1 MGFNI
6 LLRNSKR
13 LSYFKRYLLRM
24 LKFEAVNEVVLCS
37 GYFQEDLWGYSVL
50 DDDVLQALK
59 SKADNEKFKINFIAG
74 KFKVDKKTQQVDSE
88 DVWFPSYKNFL
99 KRLNAEGVGFEAYI
113 AKDKNWHAK
122 VALFLINGVPIAGI
136 VGSSNMTRPAVS
148 ETDTFFNFEC
158 DVVIWVGKYQLN
170 KVFGGLAD
178 PVPDDPFSPII
189 AQVNPRYP
197 QPKEDERLMAIYNEV
212 MKLEDLE
219 SFDQWKD

>member
-88 DVWFPSYKNFL
+88 DVWFPSYKNF
-99 KRLNAEGVGFEAYI
+99 
-113 AKDKNWHAK
+113 
-122 VALFLINGVPIAGI
+122 
-136 VGSSNMTRPAVS
+136 
-148 ETDTFFNFEC
+148 
-158 DVVIWVGKYQLN
+158 
-170 KVFGGLAD
+170 
-178 PVPDDPFSPII
+178 
-189 AQVNPRYP
+189 
-197 QPKEDERLMAIYNEV
+197 
-212 MKLEDLE
+212 
-219 SFDQWKD
+219 